1 MTTISIRLPDNV
13 LNEVD
18 KIAKDLN
25 VPRTAYLRR
34 AILSMNNTVK
44 EDRRRARVMKLSRRV
59 RKESMRINAEF
70 SAVEHDPGY

>member
-1 MTTISIRLPDNV
+1 MTTISIRLPDDI

-25 VPRTAYLRR
+25 VPRTTYLRQ
-34 AILSMNNTVK
+34 AILSMNNKVK
-44 EDRRRARVMKLSRRV
+44 EDRRRARIMKLSRRV

-70 SAVEHDPGY
+70 SGVEHDPGF

>member
-1 MTTISIRLPDNV
+1 MTTISIRLPNDI
-13 LNEVD
+13 LHEVD

-25 VPRTAYLRR
+25 VPRTAYLRQ
-34 AILSMNNTVK
+34 AILSMNSTVK

-70 SAVEHDPGY
+70 SEVEHDPGY

>member
-1 MTTISIRLPDNV
+1 MNTISIRLPDDI

-25 VPRTAYLRR
+25 VPRTAYLRQ
-34 AILSMNNTVK
+34 AILSMNSKVK
-44 EDRRRARVMKLSRRV
+44 EDRRRARIMKLSRRV

-70 SAVEHDPGY
+70 SKVEHDPGY

>member
-25 VPRTAYLRR
+25 VPRTAYLRQ
-34 AILSMNNTVK
+34 AILSMNSKVK

-70 SAVEHDPGY
+70 SAVEHDLGY

>member
-13 LNEVD
+13 LDEVD
-18 KIAKDLN
+18 KISKDLN

-34 AILSMNNTVK
+34 AILAMNSKVK

-70 SAVEHDPGY
+70 SEVEHDPGY

>member
-1 MTTISIRLPDNV
+1 MTTISIRLPDEI

-25 VPRTAYLRR
+25 VPRTAYLRQ
-34 AILSMNNTVK
+34 AILSMNSKVK
-44 EDRRRARVMKLSRRV
+44 EDTRRARIMKLSRRV

-70 SAVEHDPGY
+70 CEVEHDPGH

>member
-1 MTTISIRLPDNV
+1 MITISIRLPDNV

-25 VPRTAYLRR
+25 VPRTAYLRQ
-34 AILSMNNTVK
+34 AILSMNSKVR
-44 EDRRRARVMKLSRRV
+44 EERRRARVMKLSRRV

-70 SAVEHDPGY
+70 IEVEHDPGY

>member
-13 LNEVD
+13 LDEVD
-18 KIAKDLN
+18 KIVKDLN
-25 VPRTAYLRR
+25 VPRTAYLRQ
-34 AILSMNNTVK
+34 AILSMNSKVK

-70 SAVEHDPGY
+70 SEVEHDPGY

>member
-1 MTTISIRLPDNV
+1 MATISIRLPNDI

-18 KIAKDLN
+18 KIAKDMNL
-25 VPRTAYLRR
+25 PRTAYLRQ
-34 AILSMNNTVK
+34 AIQSMNSKVK

-70 SAVEHDPGY
+70 SEVEHDPGY